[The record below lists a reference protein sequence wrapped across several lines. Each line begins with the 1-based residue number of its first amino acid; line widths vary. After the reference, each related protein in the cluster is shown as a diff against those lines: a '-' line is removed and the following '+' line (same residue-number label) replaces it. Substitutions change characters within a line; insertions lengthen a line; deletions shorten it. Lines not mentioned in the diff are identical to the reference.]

1 MRSPIS
7 RKTWYRPVLERLCVL
22 AAVEVS
28 TRFAFASSGSAL
40 QQRQRHNEVAP
51 PTSEQTLT

>member
-7 RKTWYRPVLERLCVL
+7 RKTWYHPVLERLCVL

-28 TRFAFASSGSAL
+28 TRFAFGL

-51 PTSEQTLT
+51 PTSLDRRRRR